1 MAKGYLAEESGK
13 GSSSRLIQ
21 ISSFYFAMVETCY
34 ISYSYV
40 ELMRAGI
47 ETGSQI
53 PIQLMPYVLIFVA
66 GGVSMR
72 LLKEIIEKKLAK
84 RANE

>member
-1 MAKGYLAEESGK
+1 MAKGYLAEPSGK
-13 GSSSRLIQ
+13 GSSTRLTSVASLGFSMILT
-21 ISSFYFAMVETCY
+21 SF

-40 ELMRAGI
+40 ELMKAGI

-66 GGVSMR
+66 GGISMP
-72 LLKEIIEKKLAK
+72 LLKKMIDVFLKKK
-84 RANE
+84 TNE